1 VSEDATTNQREPIV
15 IDGDE
20 LIAGDLTAIASSDR
34 PEDILGAY
42 LKLIRRARGE
52 WRRRS
57 LSLRRVDIEA
67 LAEHLEWTEERVIA
81 HLADVMGAT
90 SRQRAAM
97 LGMLATG
104 ASLVMVAE
112 PAAAASTEPVSEP
125 GFAVVSTLPVADSP
139 AP

>member
-1 VSEDATTNQREPIV
+1 M
-15 IDGDE
+15 IDGDL
-20 LIAGDLTAIASSDR
+20 LIAGDLTAIASSDL
-34 PEDILGAY
+34 PHDILRAY

-57 LSLRRVDIEA
+57 LSLRRVDVEA
-67 LAEHLEWTEERVIA
+67 LAEYLEWTEDQVIS
-81 HLADVMGAT
+81 HLADLMGVT

-112 PAAAASTEPVSEP
+112 PATAANTESIAEP
-125 GFAVVSTLPVADSP
+125 GYAVVSTLPTPAADG
-139 AP
+139 